1 MGKRECLNTFWMR
14 FESVNEGQCG
24 VNVRVSATFSPVVF
38 EAVVF
43 EAVVV
48 EGKRC
53 AFSCV

>member
-14 FESVNEGQCG
+14 FESVDEGQCG
-24 VNVRVSATFSPVVF
+24 VSVRVSATFLP
-38 EAVVF
+38 VVF